1 MSLQKTGILGA
12 ALVTVVTLWAGTA
25 LAGSHA
31 NDPNHPNDTTKMCI
45 ADAVA
50 TKNACQENCRDAF
63 LASTDACRMLNH
75 DCASTARDTRESC
88 VNSVLAAL
96 KQCTDTS
103 CQPFVDAIAQCKADN
118 PPGQQRDICVDGAQ
132 MQNFQCR
139 DECRESV
146 GLFAGLKA
154 CRDEFRS
161 DLQKCKETPPT
172 P

>member
-1 MSLQKTGILGA
+1 MKKQTTGIWTA
-12 ALVTVVTLWAGTA
+12 ALVTAVTLWAGTA
-25 LAGSHA
+25 LAGTDP
-31 NDPNHPNDTTKMCI
+31 NDPNNPNTTKMCV

-50 TKNACQENCRDAF
+50 TKNVCQQNCRDAF
-63 LASTDACRMLNH
+63 LASADACRMLNH
-75 DCASTARDTRESC
+75 DCANTARDTRESC

-103 CQPFVDAIAQCKADN
+103 CAPFVQAIANCRADN

-132 MQNFQCR
+132 AQNFQCR

-154 CRDEFRS
+154 CREEFRT
-161 DLQKCKETPPT
+161 DIQKCKETAPT